1 MLRYQPTLAMTTTS
15 TVQTYVAEKHGVFI
29 CGGLI
34 VFFFIMRIFDL
45 LYIVELRAMNFFIMT
60 AGILMAIKTLRR
72 IYPDRYTYFQ
82 GMGTGI
88 LTGII
93 GSVLFALFVF
103 FYVSFLD
110 TGLMQSII
118 ENEPMGRFMNPYI
131 VAVIIAVEGIA
142 SALLISFIIMN
153 YLDPHKME

>member
-1 MLRYQPTLAMTTTS
+1 MNTSS
-15 TVQTYVAEKHGVFI
+15 TVQTYVAEKHGLFI
-29 CGGLI
+29 AIGLI

-45 LYIVELRAMNFFIMT
+45 LYIVELRAMNVFIMT
-60 AGILMAIKTLRR
+60 AGILMAIKTLQR

-131 VAVIIAVEGIA
+131 VSVIIAIEGIA
-142 SALLISFIIMN
+142 SALLVSFIIMN

>member
-1 MLRYQPTLAMTTTS
+1 MTTTS

-45 LYIVELRAMNFFIMT
+45 LYVVELRAMNIFIMT
-60 AGILMAIKTLRR
+60 AGILMSIKTLQR
-72 IYPDRYTYFQ
+72 IHPDRYTYFQ

-103 FYVSFLD
+103 FYVTFLD
-110 TGLMQSII
+110 AGLMQSII

-142 SALLISFIIMN
+142 SALLVSFIIMN

>member
-1 MLRYQPTLAMTTTS
+1 MSTSS
-15 TVQTYVAEKHGVFI
+15 TVQTYVAEKHGLFI
-29 CGGLI
+29 SVGLI

-45 LYIVELRAMNFFIMT
+45 LYVVELRALNIFIMT
-60 AGILMAIKTLRR
+60 AGILMSIRTLQR
-72 IYPDRYTYFQ
+72 IYPQRYTYFQ
-82 GMGTGI
+82 GMGTGV

-103 FYVSFLD
+103 FYISFLD

-118 ENEPMGRFMNPYI
+118 DNEPMGRFMNPYI
-131 VAVIIAVEGIA
+131 VSLIIAIEGIA
-142 SALLISFIIMN
+142 SALLVTFIIMN